1 MSETTILLSYK
12 TKYEKTE
19 WFDEVIN
26 IGVDGKPIPKRD
38 AEGNILYDIFGNVIY
53 ETLQEGTRVNE
64 IRMNNIEDG
73 IFNIYLWAT
82 ALLNMIRRQQ
92 LQLEMTDRVPSSSG
106 AFFDDFS
113 GEPNTRF
120 VKDNTRTDLIEAVEV
135 GTTVLKVASVTGFK
149 ELTEIT
155 IFDGTNMEHMQI
167 ASIDADAKTITL
179 LTTLTNGYV
188 KGAKVCRST
197 VAESDGVMQFGAF
210 ELFSIEKAVE

>member
-1 MSETTILLSYK
+1 MSTVFASYK
-12 TKYEKTE
+12 TSYKKTE
-19 WFDEVIN
+19 WFDEVVN
-26 IGVDGKPIPKRD
+26 IGNDGQPIPKRGLD
-38 AEGNILYDIFGNVIY
+38 GNVIRDIFGNIIY

-64 IRMNNIEDG
+64 ERMNNIEDG
-73 IFNIYLWAT
+73 IYNMYLWVA
-82 ALLNMIRRQQ
+82 ALVNTIKRLQ

-179 LTTLTNGYV
+179 LTTLTNVYV
-188 KGAKVCRST
+188 KGAKVCRSS

-210 ELFSIEKAVE
+210 ELFSIEKVVD